1 MPCLASAFP
10 LVVCSSGN
18 ESMIRSSPLFS
29 RPIRPSALRFAD
41 SGPLCA
47 LWLGEAS
54 AEAVACPS
62 GSLPPPFREIR
73 SAYLSLSLT
82 ASRPPSHPQ
91 AARVQ
96 TRAAVD
102 FYGPDRAKYV
112 STSHAVGPARPL
124 TRSLT
129 RLPSHSRHAPLPP
142 HPAGT
147 SDPSPRRSRTSPEST
162 RVTTA
167 GTLRVSRPT
176 RRPLPPTV
184 RPR

>member
-1 MPCLASAFP
+1 MFAKTLVATRAVRACRASRALFR
-10 LVVCSSGN
+10 SSFARQRMN
-18 ESMIRSSPLFS
+18 TMIRSSPLFS

-124 TRSLT
+124 TRSLARPLT
-129 RLPSHSRHAPLPP
+129 RSLTRATLP
-142 HPAGT
+142 
-147 SDPSPRRSRTSPEST
+147 
-162 RVTTA
+162 
-167 GTLRVSRPT
+167 SRPT
-176 RRPLPPTV
+176 PQVPRTLHPGGLVPHRRVPG
-184 RPR
+184 